1 MIENCIE
8 LATYGCKG
16 IDIKTHCINHKQI
29 DMILIQPSHH
39 CKYIDCPI
47 RAQFGYEKDRKRIDK
62 LWAAE
67 AEDRLAA
74 YETGELKSISAKEVF
89 ARIEKNKK

>member
-1 MIENCIE
+1 MQALAKEVYNKAITLPPLERIE
-8 LATYGCKG
+8 LIETLFFSL
-16 IDIKTHCINHKQI
+16 D
-29 DMILIQPSHH
+29 S
-39 CKYIDCPI
+39 
-47 RAQFGYEKDRKRIDK
+47 EKERKRIDK

-74 YETGELKSISAKEVF
+74 YETGELKSISVKEVF